1 MKTKGGDGLSE
12 DPRAGVLRLAEEQ
25 QVEIVH
31 LQFTD
36 ILGTMKSVS
45 IPRRELARALARG
58 IMFDGSSIEG
68 FVRIEE
74 SDMFLR
80 PDPAT
85 YLRYPW
91 QPAAARLLCD
101 IVRPDGSPFAGCPR
115 TALRRAVD
123 AAAAEGFQFAVGAEP
138 EFFLFPRGADG
149 RAQLQTSDQAGYFDL
164 SPADVGERARADIVQ
179 QLSEMGVAVEAAH
192 HEVAPGQHE
201 IDLRYLPALE
211 MADLL
216 ATFRIVTRAI
226 AERHGLHATFMPKPI
241 YGQNGSGL
249 HVHQSLWRDGENA
262 FWDPNAPDGLSATAR
277 QFIAGVMAHARA
289 ITLVANPLVNSYKRL
304 KPGYE
309 APVHIAWSVHNRSP
323 LIRVPEEKGEHT
335 RIELR
340 SPDPSCNPYL
350 LLAATLTAGLDGVR
364 RRLEPPPPVP
374 RDMYHLT
381 REERQE
387 LGVEELPR
395 TLGGAVRAL
404 RQDELVRSALGE
416 HIARQLVEA
425 KQIEW
430 EIYESQVHGWEIEQ
444 YLMSY

>member
-1 MKTKGGDGLSE
+1 MAKGGERLAE
-12 DPRAGVLRLAEEQ
+12 DPRDGVVRMAQEQ
-25 QVEIVH
+25 QVEIIQ

-45 IPRRELARALARG
+45 IPRRELGRALERG
-58 IMFDGSSIEG
+58 IIFDGSSIEG

-91 QPAAARLLCD
+91 QPDVARLLCD
-101 IVRPDGSPFAGCPR
+101 IARPDGTPFEGCPR
-115 TALRRAVD
+115 TALRRAI
-123 AAAAEGFQFAVGAEP
+123 AQAQAEGFSFVAGAEP

-149 RAQLQTSDQAGYFDL
+149 RAEIRTMDQAGYFDL
-164 SPADVGERARADIVQ
+164 SPADAGERARAEIVQ
-179 QLSEMGVAVEAAH
+179 QFSAMGFSVEAAH

-201 IDLRYLPALE
+201 IDFSYLPALE
-211 MADLL
+211 MADLI
-216 ATFRIVTRAI
+216 ATFRIVARTI

-241 YGQNGSGL
+241 FGQNGSGL
-249 HVHQSLWRDGENA
+249 HVHQSLWRDGQNA
-262 FWDPNAPDGLSATAR
+262 FWDPEAPDGLSTVAR
-277 QFIAGVMAHARA
+277 QFIAGVMAHARGL
-289 ITLVANPLVNSYKRL
+289 TLVANPLVNSYKRL

-309 APVHIAWSVHNRSP
+309 APVHIAWSLNNRSP
-323 LIRVPEEKGEHT
+323 LIRVPDEKGEHT

-350 LLAATLTAGLDGVR
+350 LLAATLIAGLDGVR
-364 RRLEPPPPVP
+364 RRLEPPPPIP

-395 TLGGAVRAL
+395 TLGSALRAL
-404 RQDELVRSALGE
+404 RQDEVVRAALGE
-416 HIARQLVEA
+416 HIARQLIEA

-430 EIYESQVHGWEIEQ
+430 EIYEAQVHPWEIEQ